1 MDRVVHT
8 KTYGNNNIDAR
19 DDVNGDIPEVE
30 KANNVNKG
38 EQDNTQ
44 HHQADPQ
51 VGQENKGD
59 DENTENS

>member
-1 MDRVVHT
+1 MVYFGAGGSFGDDC
-8 KTYGNNNIDAR
+8 GF

-30 KANNVNKG
+30 KANNVKEG
-38 EQDNTQ
+38 KQDNTQ